1 VAIPTVSGGAAPPRL
16 GFRPELDTL
25 RAVAVAMVITAHYL
39 GWAGIGRGG
48 VISFLVLSGFL
59 ITTLML
65 EEHRERGW
73 VDVPGFYLRRL
84 RRLAPALLLMLGVV
98 AAISAGSGA
107 LSQLPGVLA
116 SLLYVSNWAPALG
129 VNMGVLGHMWSLGV
143 EQQFYLAVPLAF
155 LGFGRSRVLAA
166 GAVAGAIAV
175 LAISGQEGFAPI
187 VIGCSLA
194 WLRWSGRLASR
205 AWHAVIGVAIVVSL
219 GAIDVFAAW
228 QSTAGFALTG
238 LGAALV
244 IAWAL
249 NARPHWLAYGPT
261 VYLGRI
267 SYGIYLW
274 HLPLGLLFFPA
285 LVHVMPAQT
294 ALLLLV
300 GLTVVVAAC
309 SYRLVEQPFLMR
321 RSQAPRAL
329 DGASWSPNPTV
340 TAASSRHEPM
350 ASA

>member
-1 VAIPTVSGGAAPPRL
+1 
-16 GFRPELDTL
+16 
-25 RAVAVAMVITAHYL
+25 MVISAHYL

-73 VDVPGFYLRRL
+73 VDVPNFYLRRL
-84 RRLAPALLLMLGVV
+84 RRLAPALLLMLGIVT
-98 AAISAGSGA
+98 AISAGSGA

-155 LGFGRSRVLAA
+155 LALARSRVVA
-166 GAVAGAIAV
+166 GCAVAAAIAV
-175 LAISGQEGFAPI
+175 LSIAGQDGFAPI

-194 WLRWSGRLASR
+194 WVRWSRRGVSR
-205 AWHAVIGVAIVVSL
+205 KWHAVLGVALVVSL
-219 GAIDVFAAW
+219 GAIDAFAAW

-238 LGAALV
+238 AGAALV
-244 IAWAL
+244 IAWAIDS
-249 NARPHWLAYGPT
+249 RPRWLTYRPT

-274 HLPLGLLFFPA
+274 HLPLGLLLYST
-285 LVHVMPAQT
+285 LVRVMPAPT
-294 ALLLLV
+294 ALVLLV
-300 GLTVVVAAC
+300 ALTVAVAAC
-309 SYRLVEQPFLMR
+309 SYRLVEQPFLRR
-321 RSQAPRAL
+321 RSETRKDL
-329 DGASWSPNPTV
+329 GSASEPPIPTV
-340 TAASSRHEPM
+340 TAAPSRSEPL